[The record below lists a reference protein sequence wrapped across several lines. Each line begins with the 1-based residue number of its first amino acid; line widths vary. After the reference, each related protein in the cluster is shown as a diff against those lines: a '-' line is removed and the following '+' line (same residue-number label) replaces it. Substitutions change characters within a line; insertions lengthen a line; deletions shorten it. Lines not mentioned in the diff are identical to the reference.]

1 MKKKII
7 LTIAFLISLLPM
19 LLNQYGGMKGVQEI
33 SGLIN
38 LFNPIGIIS
47 VLLFIIGVWVSLKN
61 KKINKTSKKYD
72 ILMIVWGLS
81 LGVIELWLI
90 HLGFFDRINI
100 PFIKAPYAKNL
111 LILAIVSLCFR
122 VITYFIQQPY
132 KQKLENKNKIVRNRH
147 LALICSII
155 SITIMFFILWSV
167 EMSRETDGSLF
178 SIIILTI
185 EFVIVQLPFLLPIF

>member
-1 MKKKII
+1 MK
-7 LTIAFLISLLPM
+7 
-19 LLNQYGGMKGVQEI
+19 
-33 SGLIN
+33 
-38 LFNPIGIIS
+38 
-47 VLLFIIGVWVSLKN
+47 
-61 KKINKTSKKYD
+61 NKTSKKYD

-81 LGVIELWLI
+81 LGMIELLLI
-90 HLGFFDRINI
+90 HLDFFDMINI
-100 PFIKAPYAKNL
+100 PFVKAPYAKNL

-132 KQKLENKNKIVRNRH
+132 KQKLENKNKLMRNRH

-155 SITIMFFILWSV
+155 SITIMFFILWSI
-167 EMSRETDGSLF
+167 EMSKESDGSLF

>member
-1 MKKKII
+1 M
-7 LTIAFLISLLPM
+7 
-19 LLNQYGGMKGVQEI
+19 QQQ
-33 SGLIN
+33 
-38 LFNPIGIIS
+38 
-47 VLLFIIGVWVSLKN
+47 
-61 KKINKTSKKYD
+61 
-72 ILMIVWGLS
+72 LS

-111 LILAIVSLCFR
+111 LILAIISLCFR

-185 EFVIVQLPFLLPIF
+185 VFVIVQIPFLLPIF

>member
-1 MKKKII
+1 
-7 LTIAFLISLLPM
+7 
-19 LLNQYGGMKGVQEI
+19 
-33 SGLIN
+33 
-38 LFNPIGIIS
+38 
-47 VLLFIIGVWVSLKN
+47 
-61 KKINKTSKKYD
+61 
-72 ILMIVWGLS
+72 MIVWGLS

-111 LILAIVSLCFR
+111 LILAIISLCFR

>member
-1 MKKKII
+1 M
-7 LTIAFLISLLPM
+7 
-19 LLNQYGGMKGVQEI
+19 E
-33 SGLIN
+33 
-38 LFNPIGIIS
+38 
-47 VLLFIIGVWVSLKN
+47 
-61 KKINKTSKKYD
+61 NKTSKKYD

-111 LILAIVSLCFR
+111 LILAIISLCFR

-132 KQKLENKNKIVRNRH
+132 KQQLENKNKIVINRH

>member
-1 MKKKII
+1 MI
-7 LTIAFLISLLPM
+7 
-19 LLNQYGGMKGVQEI
+19 
-33 SGLIN
+33 
-38 LFNPIGIIS
+38 
-47 VLLFIIGVWVSLKN
+47 
-61 KKINKTSKKYD
+61 
-72 ILMIVWGLS
+72 IVWGLS
-81 LGVIELWLI
+81 LGVIELLI
-90 HLGFFDRINI
+90 IQLDFFDMINI
-100 PFIKAPYAKNL
+100 PFVKAPYAKNL

-132 KQKLENKNKIVRNRH
+132 KRKLENKNKIMRNRQ